1 MKLKAKN
8 ALVHGA
14 GGAVGGAVARA
25 FARDGANVFLAG
37 RTRAAL
43 EVAAKDIRAAGG
55 VAETVQTD
63 AFDEQAVEQCS
74 ASVFEKAGSIDIQF
88 NAVGFESHQ
97 GKALIDLPLNEFSFP
112 IEAWTKTQFLTAR
125 TAARYML
132 KKGSGVILMLSA
144 SPARLAI
151 PRTAG
156 FGVACAAIEGL
167 SRAFAAELGPE
178 GIRVVCIRP
187 HRIRETI
194 PAPRTSASGDPE
206 TRELVEW
213 TLLGRLPTLADVAN
227 TAAFLASDQANAIT
241 ATVANLT
248 CGFSVD

>member
-25 FARDGANVFLAG
+25 FARDGARVFLAG
-37 RTRAAL
+37 RTLASL
-43 EVAAKDIRAAGG
+43 EIVAKNVRAAGG
-55 VAETVQTD
+55 VAETIETD
-63 AFDEQAVEQCS
+63 AFDEQAVEQCT

-97 GKALIDLPLNEFSFP
+97 GKALTDLPLNEFSFP
-112 IEAWTKTQFLTAR
+112 IETWTKTQFLTAR

-132 KKGSGVILMLSA
+132 KQRSGVILMLSA

-151 PRTAG
+151 PLTAG

-167 SRAFAAELGPE
+167 SRTFAAELGPE
-178 GIRVVCIRP
+178 GIRVICIRP
-187 HRIRETI
+187 HRIGETI
-194 PAPRTSASGDPE
+194 PAPRTSGSEDPE
-206 TRELVEW
+206 TRELVAW

-227 TAAFLASDQANAIT
+227 AAAFLASDQANAIT

-248 CGFSVD
+248 CGSNVD

>member
-8 ALVHGA
+8 ALVYGA
-14 GGAVGGAVARA
+14 GGAVGSAVARA
-25 FARDGANVFLAG
+25 FAREGAKVFLAG
-37 RTRAAL
+37 RTRASL
-43 EVAAKDIRAAGG
+43 EVVAKDIRGAGG
-55 VAETVQTD
+55 VAEAVQTD
-63 AFDEQAVEQCS
+63 AFDEQAVERCT

-88 NAVGFESHQ
+88 NAVGFASHQ

-112 IEAWTKTQFLTAR
+112 IQAWTKTQFLTAR

-132 KKGSGVILMLSA
+132 KKRSGVILMLSA

-151 PRTAG
+151 PLTAG

-167 SRAFAAELGPE
+167 SRTFAAELGPE
-178 GIRVVCIRP
+178 GIRVICVRP
-187 HRIRETI
+187 HRIGETI
-194 PAPRTSASGDPE
+194 PDPRESGSGDAE
-206 TRELVEW
+206 MRALLKL

-227 TAAFLASDQANAIT
+227 AAAFLASDQANAMT

-248 CGFSVD
+248 CGCSVD